1 MSEETKRN
9 IARRNV
15 LAGMGASGVGLA
27 LGAYG
32 VTAGEQH
39 DNHDEY
45 DVPVAVDWQESFG
58 KKGKW
63 WDLEAFPDENNNRIQ
78 DSDIDYCGEDG
89 LVNIGDPLSSGLRT
103 DDDYTDPGDPLINFH
118 GIKPGYRGEVTL
130 SYHLCDHPGK
140 VKLKASDVK
149 VNKKL

>member
-1 MSEETKRN
+1 MSEETNRT

-39 DNHDEY
+39 DDHDEY

-58 KKGKW
+58 AHGKW
-63 WDLEAFPDENNNRIQ
+63 KELEAFPDKNNDGTQ
-78 DSDIDYCGEDG
+78 DRKIDYCGD
-89 LVNIGDPLSSGLRT
+89 LVDIEDPLSSDRRT

-118 GIKPGYRGEVTL
+118 
-130 SYHLCDHPGK
+130 
-140 VKLKASDVK
+140 
-149 VNKKL
+149 